1 METLNYAALERL
13 GYTGY
18 LLPKAPVRVLQ
29 FGEGNFLR
37 AFIDYFIDIANERTG
52 FNGKVTLVQPIPQGG
67 LRQAFER
74 QEGLYTLYLRG
85 LEDGEAVNQKRVIS
99 ACGRYINPYADYQA
113 LLREAQN
120 PALRY
125 VVSNTTEAGIV
136 YDGSCRFAD
145 TPPVSFPPK
154 LTRLLYERWRTFMG
168 EKGKGL
174 VILSCELID
183 DNGIILAGHVRR
195 HAQEWQLESQFMDWL
210 SEECLFCST
219 LVDRIVTGYPRGE
232 AQALNA
238 ENGYIDDLLDTGETF
253 ALWVIEGPEWL
264 AEELPFARA
273 GLPVKV
279 VADHAP
285 YKKQKVRIL
294 NGAHTSMVP
303 AAFLCGQNIVRDA
316 MYDDDIAA
324 FFRKAVWEEI
334 MPVVPL
340 PRAELEAFANSVE
353 ARFKNPFID
362 HALLSI
368 ALNTTSK
375 WRARVLPS
383 LEDCLA
389 QNGTL
394 PPCLAFSLAAM
405 IAFYQTAHKTADGRV
420 CGTRDGAQYPLQE
433 DAAVLDFYM
442 AHGARPA
449 AELAGC
455 VLANTDFWGTDLT
468 RLQGL
473 AAFVAQ
479 QLAAIREKGMRAAL
493 EAIL

>member
-340 PRAELEAFANSVE
+340 PRAELEAFERRIV
-353 ARFKNPFID
+353 
-362 HALLSI
+362 
-368 ALNTTSK
+368 
-375 WRARVLPS
+375 
-383 LEDCLA
+383 
-389 QNGTL
+389 
-394 PPCLAFSLAAM
+394 
-405 IAFYQTAHKTADGRV
+405 
-420 CGTRDGAQYPLQE
+420 
-433 DAAVLDFYM
+433 AAVEGDHFPGEKV
-442 AHGARPA
+442 A
-449 AELAGC
+449 
-455 VLANTDFWGTDLT
+455 
-468 RLQGL
+468 QGGVGDGVDN
-473 AAFVAQ
+473 AAFGKDFEGVFAV
-479 QLAAIREKGMRAAL
+479 LRHGDGSPVSGAPACPAIPP
-493 EAIL
+493 